1 MVEGFPSEPT
11 SSAAAASV
19 PQKQYDSRYQE
30 TTTKDLLE
38 RRPQQAQLT
47 YRLLGIL
54 QGKGL
59 QHLVSHPSHSLSIY
73 THSHSSTFLLS
84 NSSFLADHPGGD
96 ELLLQYAGRDLGE
109 AMDNPDEHT
118 HSKSAYEMLEEFQIG
133 IIGTPETILN
143 PNLIIDDD
151 FKPTTTD
158 ITKDHLRNQF
168 LDLSKPLIPQMWNCQ
183 FSRAFYL
190 QQVHQPR
197 HLSRPARL
205 FGPWYLEMFTRTS
218 WYVVPLIWLPIA
230 FALFHRALQQQLD
243 QGNST
248 PIAWSKNIVCFLF
261 GNLVWTFL
269 EYILH
274 RFLFHIDDVL
284 PDRPF
289 FLLLHFL
296 LHGVHHY
303 LPMDRLR
310 LVMPPILF
318 ATLSHPFTR
327 LAYFLFPVPYANAVI
342 SGAFTFYVL
351 YDCTHYALHH
361 TQLPKYVKEMKIYH
375 MATQVKDQ
383 DYS

>member
-1 MVEGFPSEPT
+1 M
-11 SSAAAASV
+11 SANLK
-19 PQKQYDSRYQE
+19 KQPPRIFLAEDL
-30 TTTKDLLE
+30 TK
-38 RRPQQAQLT
+38 
-47 YRLLGIL
+47 
-54 QGKGL
+54 
-59 QHLVSHPSHSLSIY
+59 
-73 THSHSSTFLLS
+73 HSSPTDCWVSL
-84 NSSFLADHPGGD
+84 NGKVYNISSFLSDHPGGD
-96 ELLLQYAGRDLGE
+96 DLLLQYAGKDLGKVME
-109 AMDNPDEHT
+109 NPDEHA
-118 HSKSAYEMLEEFQIG
+118 HSASAYDMLEEFQIG
-133 IIGTPETILN
+133 VIGTPETILN
-143 PNLIIDDD
+143 PDLVIDDD
-151 FKPTTTD
+151 FKPTATD
-158 ITKDHLRNQF
+158 ITKDHARNQF

-218 WYVVPLIWLPIA
+218 WYVVPMIWLPIA
-230 FALFHRALQQQLD
+230 FALFHRAFQQQLD
-243 QGNST
+243 LGNSV
-248 PIAWSKNIVCFLF
+248 PMAWSKGLLCFLF
-261 GNLVWTFL
+261 GNFVWTLL

-274 RFLFHIDDVL
+274 RFLFHIDDIL

-318 ATLSHPFTR
+318 AVLSHPFTR

-342 SGAFTFYVL
+342 SGSFTFYVL

-375 MATQVKDQ
+375 MAHHFKDADLGFGVTSKIW
-383 DYS
+383 DYAFGTVLPTR